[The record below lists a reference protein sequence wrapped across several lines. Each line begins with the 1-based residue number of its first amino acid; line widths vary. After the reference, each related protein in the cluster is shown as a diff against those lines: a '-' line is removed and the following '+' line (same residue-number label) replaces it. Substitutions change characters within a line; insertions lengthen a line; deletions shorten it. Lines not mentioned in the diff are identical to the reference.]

1 MYYIVRKAV
10 ADPDQAF
17 GGGSQIGRRQKCLHL
32 LKYQKLSAT
41 TIVCHT
47 KKVIFCRSKSGF
59 FCWSNYAIFQ
69 GI

>member
-47 KKVIFCRSKSGF
+47 KEVIFCRSKSGF
-59 FCWSNYAIFQ
+59 FVGRTMLFFRE
-69 GI
+69 